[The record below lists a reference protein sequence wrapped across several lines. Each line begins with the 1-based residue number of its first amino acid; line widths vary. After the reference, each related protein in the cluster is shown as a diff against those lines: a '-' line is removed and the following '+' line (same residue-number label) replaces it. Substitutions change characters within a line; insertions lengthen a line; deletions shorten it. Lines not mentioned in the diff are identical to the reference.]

1 MIETPQERVSRWLK
15 NPLVDLADTEIRE
28 AIRAVLA
35 QPSVAICREERDKG
49 NGGCGACA
57 LCCKEQREA
66 KEKAEAERD
75 ALREK
80 LGEKGRVFSENLLM
94 QGEEITR
101 LRAEVGRLKTLTVSL
116 ANDVGYEYKERA
128 EQAEE
133 ALGAYARLLVRAGVL
148 RGNSGIGG
156 QTMTGWACAVCRRD
170 QVSPST
176 AHGVLCDGCRAEVIA
191 RAALP
196 APAQPCEWCDPSFGC
211 FDGGEP
217 CRKVALRDTA
227 PAEEKRSYAPT
238 DAIGD
243 ARVEAVEEGP

>member
-66 KEKAEAERD
+66 KEKAEAER
-75 ALREK
+75 AA
-80 LGEKGRVFSENLLM
+80 
-94 QGEEITR
+94 

-196 APAQPCEWCDPSFGC
+196 APA
-211 FDGGEP
+211 
-217 CRKVALRDTA
+217 
-227 PAEEKRSYAPT
+227 EEKRGYAPT

>member
-1 MIETPQERVSRWLK
+1 MYETSHASRVHADGCVLRLEAERDALRAELDRPK
-15 NPLVDLADTEIRE
+15 HETLRQLADAVERNAALKAERDALWAAHHDAAAQWQQEARLRRE
-28 AIRAVLA
+28 A
-35 QPSVAICREERDKG
+35 QG
-49 NGGCGACA
+49 
-57 LCCKEQREA
+57 
-66 KEKAEAERD
+66 EAERD

-176 AHGVLCDGCRAEVIA
+176 AHGVLCDGCRAEVIV
-191 RAALP
+191 RAAP
-196 APAQPCEWCDPSFGC
+196 
-211 FDGGEP
+211 
-217 CRKVALRDTA
+217 TA
-227 PAEEKRSYAPT
+227 PTE
-238 DAIGD
+238 GFF
-243 ARVEAVEEGP
+243 ARGEEGP